1 MVDIGINLSPEEI
14 YYTISKNLQYNKEII
29 YSSKL
34 VVPKALD
41 IPDKL
46 SFIRNTL
53 ISEINQYNIQ
63 SASLKIIEKD
73 IKDENIINLIKLEGV
88 IQELLSTSGVE
99 IWKSVQN

>member
-1 MVDIGINLSPEEI
+1 MVDIGIKVSPEEI
-14 YYTISKNLQYNKEII
+14 YYTISKNLQYNKEIL
-29 YSSKL
+29 YSSNL

-53 ISEINQYNIQ
+53 ISVINQYSVQ
-63 SASLKIIEKD
+63 RASLKIIEKD
-73 IKDENIINLIKLEGV
+73 IKDENIINLIKLEGI

-99 IWKSVQN
+99 IWKYVQN